1 MILTIEPLIGW
12 LAGWA
17 AIFAYAL
24 VAWRGGA
31 WGENGSQRLM
41 TLAWLLHAFAV
52 WGSLG
57 SELGAPRFG
66 FAPALSATAWLVL
79 TFYTLERHWFPQW
92 GSRLILSGLGGVT
105 VALSLIFPGQ
115 PLDLQASAWLSLH
128 LMFGI
133 SAYGL
138 FAAAVVHAVLMTRTE
153 RLIRQAVEV
162 QGTLPLLVLERL
174 TFRFVYAGF
183 ALLTATLAMGVVF
196 GEELY
201 GPGHAWRWDHKT
213 VFALLSWLTF
223 AALLWARFR
232 LGWRGRKA
240 LRVLYV
246 GAGLLLLSYVG
257 SRFVMEVLLGRGGA

>member
-1 MILTIEPLIGW
+1 MILPSVPLIGS
-12 LAGWA
+12 LAAWA
-17 AIFAYAL
+17 AMAAYAM

-31 WGENGSQRLM
+31 WGEIRTQRWM
-41 TLAWLLHAFAV
+41 TAAWLLHALAV

-57 SELGAPRFG
+57 AELDAPRFG

-92 GSRLILSGLGGVT
+92 GARLILAGMGGL
-105 VALSLIFPGQ
+105 ALALAQVFPGQ
-115 PLDLQASAWLSLH
+115 PLQLQASPWLSLH

-133 SAYGL
+133 ASYGL

-153 RLIRQAVEV
+153 RLIRMAVEV

-174 TFRFVYAGF
+174 TFRLVYAGF
-183 ALLTATLAMGVVF
+183 ALLTATLVMGVVF

-201 GPGHAWRWDHKT
+201 GHAWRWDHKT

-232 LGWRGRKA
+232 LGWRGKKA
-240 LRVLYV
+240 LRVLYL
-246 GAGLLLLSYVG
+246 GATLLLLSYVG
-257 SRFVMEVLLGRGGA
+257 SRFVLEVLLVRGGT